1 MHACMNSKY
10 VRSQARTYRWV
21 GPSVV
26 QLPPVQEPLARLPRQ
41 PAALLL
47 LLPGE
52 LPPEA
57 SQVAAVLVQELALQE
72 AGDVAGLLLIFGR
85 TPALVVVV
93 ASCLIKTQRS
103 SK

>member
-1 MHACMNSKY
+1 M
-10 VRSQARTYRWV
+10 
-21 GPSVV
+21 
-26 QLPPVQEPLARLPRQ
+26 PPVQEPLARLPRQ
-41 PAALLL
+41 PAALL

-57 SQVAAVLVQELALQE
+57 SQVAAVLVQELARQLLALAGRQ

-93 ASCLIKTQRS
+93 ASCLRHGDQANNQRHIWS
-103 SK
+103 LIY